1 MDGRIKLLSSFVIK
15 ILCNICKGKI
25 STFMVLEG
33 KKDLVEIIISLVSR
47 YHCYRELCHLKCGRI
62 SLSEGMAI
70 II

>member
-1 MDGRIKLLSSFVIK
+1 
-15 ILCNICKGKI
+15 
-25 STFMVLEG
+25 MVLEG